1 MLHSLRIRML
11 LILVLVPVVALASVA
26 IAARISN
33 DSTLDSR
40 LQFQIQPVIRAGGGP
55 TNPGDTN
62 DIPVFTTEVDIDPS
76 SQPVTFEDPATGQA
90 FTIQAERGFVQ
101 AYERDRQATIDTI
114 NRQMTIAAIAVAV
127 VALVTAVWLSR
138 RIVRPVEELTRAARR
153 LESGDLSERV
163 YIQSSDE
170 IGALGHAFNE
180 MAASIE
186 HSQDLRKQMTSDVA
200 HELRTPLNNIS
211 GYLDAIADGV
221 VQADAAVIASLQEE
235 AELLVRLVADLEQLS
250 LADSGHQLLMVERLA
265 MAEVVE
271 RAVALVSPRARAN
284 GVLIESD
291 VNPSPPVDGDASRLG
306 QVVRNLLENAIT
318 HTPSG
323 GRVTVTLQS
332 RTDVVLLEVRD
343 TGAGIAP
350 EHLPFI
356 FERFY
361 RADRSR
367 TRATG
372 GAGLGL
378 AIVKQL
384 VEAHGGSV
392 SASNAADSG
401 ALFTVELPMA
411 QQRPSAQPAP
421 ATVPV
426 PRPS

>member
-1 MLHSLRIRML
+1 
-11 LILVLVPVVALASVA
+11 
-26 IAARISN
+26 
-33 DSTLDSR
+33 
-40 LQFQIQPVIRAGGGP
+40 
-55 TNPGDTN
+55 
-62 DIPVFTTEVDIDPS
+62 
-76 SQPVTFEDPATGQA
+76 
-90 FTIQAERGFVQ
+90 
-101 AYERDRQATIDTI
+101 
-114 NRQMTIAAIAVAV
+114 
-127 VALVTAVWLSR
+127 
-138 RIVRPVEELTRAARR
+138 
-153 LESGDLSERV
+153 
-163 YIQSSDE
+163 
-170 IGALGHAFNE
+170 
-180 MAASIE
+180 
-186 HSQDLRKQMTSDVA
+186 
-200 HELRTPLNNIS
+200 
-211 GYLDAIADGV
+211 
-221 VQADAAVIASLQEE
+221 
-235 AELLVRLVADLEQLS
+235 
-250 LADSGHQLLMVERLA
+250 MVERLA
-265 MAEVVE
+265 MADVVE
-271 RAVALVSPRARAN
+271 RAVALVFPRARAN

-291 VNPSPPVDGDASRLG
+291 VHPSPPVDGDASRLG